1 MPAIPDAV
9 HLGLISEIPVRLAD
23 VEEFLAG
30 QVLPAVI
37 GGVREMNWQPK
48 DLGLSYEEAAHGIQS
63 AIAHEIGL
71 GRKVIT
77 PKHMRTVIEL
87 SRADQGGLALLLIA
101 KGVFTAEEYAQAMR
115 LAANTELAMREAEHP
130 GITFR

>member
-1 MPAIPDAV
+1 
-9 HLGLISEIPVRLAD
+9 
-23 VEEFLAG
+23 
-30 QVLPAVI
+30 
-37 GGVREMNWQPK
+37 MNWQPK

-63 AIAHEIGL
+63 AVAHEIGL

-77 PKHMRTVIEL
+77 PKHMRTSIEL

-101 KGVFTAEEYAQAMR
+101 KGVFTAEEYAEAMR

-130 GITFR
+130 GNTFR